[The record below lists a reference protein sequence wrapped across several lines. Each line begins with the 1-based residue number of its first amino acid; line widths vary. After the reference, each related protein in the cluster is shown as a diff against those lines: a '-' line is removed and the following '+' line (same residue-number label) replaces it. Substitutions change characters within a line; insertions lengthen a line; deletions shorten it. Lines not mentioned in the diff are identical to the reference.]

1 MCRALCGVQPAMSDS
16 QIMADKSAIGL
27 SLLCALHCLVLPL
40 LVVLLPAA
48 VAVRLGGEAFHYWM
62 VFTVVPVSAFAL
74 TLGCR
79 RHGRYAIVLVG
90 AAGLVI
96 LCLSV
101 AIGHEAWGDA
111 GEKALTLLGAS
122 LIALGHLWN
131 YRLCRQG
138 ERCECPS
145 SVGER

>member
-1 MCRALCGVQPAMSDS
+1 MLWRGAQPAMSHS
-16 QIMADKSAIGL
+16 QIMADKTAIGL
-27 SLLCALHCLVLPL
+27 SLLCALHCLALPL
-40 LVVLLPAA
+40 LVVFLPAT

-62 VFTVVPVSAFAL
+62 VFTVIPVSAFAL

-90 AAGLVI
+90 ASGLGI

-101 AIGHEAWGDA
+101 AIGHEALGEVR
-111 GEKALTLLGAS
+111 EKALTLLGAS

-131 YRLCRQG
+131 YRLCRQR
-138 ERCECPS
+138 ERCECPPP
-145 SVGER
+145 VGER